1 MASTNRAAKET
12 WLQGAGRGMAP
23 GDWAWLLQRVT
34 AVLIAGILV
43 VHLWI
48 QHFANVGDEITF
60 KEVSER
66 LRNPLFLGLD
76 VVLLAA
82 GLFHGLNGVRAII
95 LDFGLGRRGAT
106 ALNASLIV
114 AGLMVLRF
122 GLFFLVPFLFGRW
135 PLW

>member
-1 MASTNRAAKET
+1 MASTEKMVKET
-12 WLQGAGRGMAP
+12 WLEQAGRGMAP

-48 QHFANVGDEITF
+48 QHFATVGEPITF

-76 VVLLAA
+76 VVLLGA
-82 GLFHGLNGVRAII
+82 GLFHGINGVRAII
-95 LDFGLGRRGAT
+95 LDFGIGPRGAM
-106 ALNASLIV
+106 ALNVSLIIV
-114 AGLMVLRF
+114 GVMIFGFGLM
-122 GLFFLVPFLFGRW
+122 FLVPFLFGRW